1 MNLCTKCKHASN
13 CVVLEMEMSSEMDAI
28 DERLEEIREAEEETE
43 GNSVF
48 IPEDVVFDVIVTEC
62 ADFEEESYH

>member
-13 CVVLEMEMSSEMDAI
+13 CVVLEMDVSPELDAI
-28 DERLEEIREAEEETE
+28 GESLEEMREAQEESE

-62 ADFEEESYH
+62 GDFEEESYH